1 MANSEPGRSTA
12 PDKIACNERFVQP
25 ERGQQLILS
34 QSGTLQ
40 PSPEL
45 LQHITKLY
53 FDLYENQPL
62 LPLTREDARENLP
75 DQVIFGMVAVA
86 ARYSDHSYFQD
97 EASSP
102 QAFNKKARHFVF
114 NALESC
120 ETGLATVQAICL
132 ITFADYLDGSVER
145 ANLTLGIGVR
155 LAYSMRL
162 LRSRTLEE
170 MSEDEDIVRCCWS
183 LFAMERLFAL
193 GSGVSMPLIDEND
206 LPRYPISPDPPP
218 HVTPFLATAGETPVD
233 LGIMAC
239 CLQLTATWG
248 KAIKYALRHKSHG
261 NSQLPWTAESEYS
274 QAMSHIL
281 QFEAVFPNHHRWQV
295 TRFHQQGPADLK
307 RFRAYWDPW
316 MLMQFL
322 YHSCLALVNH
332 PVFFLGE
339 TPTAFSQ
346 LPPSFAQ
353 SVSSQAQMHS
363 RWITYF
369 ASLLQER
376 DFGVVDPFLA
386 YGASVAATIHAFYAA
401 SQNQEASQR
410 AKRDLSI
417 CIRLVRNIT
426 TALPS
431 VQSLADKLEKLGQG
445 SQLLDVSSSSHPDL
459 SRGDYT
465 DIVWGV
471 LEYTKPSQLSTE
483 FNRSDRI
490 DAPVDASSARP
501 LRPSRNTGP
510 QEQSATDALVE
521 YLGIL
526 PFFSCPDFTQSSL
539 DEYSFGN
546 L

>member
-1 MANSEPGRSTA
+1 M
-12 PDKIACNERFVQP
+12 
-25 ERGQQLILS
+25 
-34 QSGTLQ
+34 
-40 PSPEL
+40 
-45 LQHITKLY
+45 
-53 FDLYENQPL
+53 
-62 LPLTREDARENLP
+62 
-75 DQVIFGMVAVA
+75 
-86 ARYSDHSYFQD
+86 
-97 EASSP
+97 
-102 QAFNKKARHFVF
+102 
-114 NALESC
+114 
-120 ETGLATVQAICL
+120 
-132 ITFADYLDGSVER
+132 ER

-431 VQSLADKLEKLGQG
+431 VQSLVG
-445 SQLLDVSSSSHPDL
+445 P
-459 SRGDYT
+459 T
-465 DIVWGV
+465 D
-471 LEYTKPSQLSTE
+471 
-483 FNRSDRI
+483 F
-490 DAPVDASSARP
+490 
-501 LRPSRNTGP
+501 LR
-510 QEQSATDALVE
+510 
-521 YLGIL
+521 
-526 PFFSCPDFTQSSL
+526 FFLC
-539 DEYSFGN
+539 
-546 L
+546 